1 MSRILRHS
9 EVAWSVD
16 IDRVEIATCAVI
28 NQILGDG
35 GPDDARKAICAL
47 GAVAHEEL
55 WLVELCCEA
64 ELFANDRPVREP
76 CGLRL
81 TETFT

>member
-1 MSRILRHS
+1 MYRMLKHS

-16 IDRVEIATCAVI
+16 IDRVETATCAVI
-28 NQILGDG
+28 NLILSDG
-35 GPDDARKAICAL
+35 GSHDSRKAICAL

-55 WLVELCCEA
+55 WLVELCCEV
-64 ELFANDRPVREP
+64 ELFANYRPVREP

-81 TETFT
+81 TEKFT